1 MWTKTVKNVLDGY
14 SQGRSQNACDVLY
27 FQQNIFGRNHNMA
40 FADRLSTLRQ
50 SHRLTQHELAQ
61 KVGIGISQMR
71 RYEKGSSS
79 PTLEVIRNIALTL
92 GISADELI
100 FDDNETVTRR
110 KIIDRELLEQFESVS
125 HLPPHDLDAVKT
137 VLESII
143 VKNRVE
149 EIVPPKKDTSW
160 ENRMRDALSKFRARA
175 AHLSEEEIEDLV
187 NEAVTEVRAEERG
200 KRLET

>member
-1 MWTKTVKNVLDGY
+1 
-14 SQGRSQNACDVLY
+14 
-27 FQQNIFGRNHNMA
+27 
-40 FADRLSTLRQ
+40 
-50 SHRLTQHELAQ
+50 
-61 KVGIGISQMR
+61 MR

>member
-1 MWTKTVKNVLDGY
+1 
-14 SQGRSQNACDVLY
+14 
-27 FQQNIFGRNHNMA
+27 MA
-40 FADRLSTLRQ
+40 FADRLSSLRQ
-50 SHRLTQHELAQ
+50 SRKLTQHDLAK

-79 PTLEVIRNIALTL
+79 PTLEVIKNIALTL

-100 FDDNETVTRR
+100 FDDNETVARR
-110 KIIDRELLEQFESVS
+110 RIVDRELLEQFETVS

-143 VKNRVE
+143 VRNRVE

-160 ENRMRDALSKFRARA
+160 ESRMRDALGKFRARA
-175 AHLSEEEIEDLV
+175 AHLSEDEIEDLV
-187 NEAVTEVRAEERG
+187 NEAVTEVRAEERS
-200 KRLET
+200 KRLGA